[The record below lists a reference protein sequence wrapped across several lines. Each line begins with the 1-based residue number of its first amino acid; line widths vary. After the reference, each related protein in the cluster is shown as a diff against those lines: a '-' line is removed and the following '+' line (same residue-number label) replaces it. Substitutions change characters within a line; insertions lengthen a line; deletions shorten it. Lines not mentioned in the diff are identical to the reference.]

1 MRMRSVAMALASC
14 ALAVSTPARAQL
26 GDIRIDHPVVDGAP
40 IDWCQSWGRG
50 CGWAGAHAFCQERGY
65 PRATHFEL
73 YNPGRSFIVGG
84 NEFCTGP
91 ACTAFL
97 SVTCMMAKPADP
109 SAVPPL
115 AAVPPPYI
123 PSPEDDD

>member
-1 MRMRSVAMALASC
+1 MSTRPAVVALAAC
-14 ALAVSTPARAQL
+14 ALALSSPARGQL
-26 GDIRIDHPVVDGAP
+26 GDIRIDRPVVDGAP

-73 YNPGRSFIVGG
+73 YNPGRTFIVDG
-84 NEFCTGP
+84 NEFCTGA

-97 SVTCMMAKPADP
+97 SVTCMMAQPA
-109 SAVPPL
+109 PPPA

-123 PSPEDDD
+123 PPPEDDD